1 MYIVY
6 DDMNEYAEAAIQCK
20 GLFESD
26 SCGPCPFVDSCG
38 AAIDKDISNAAVRC
52 GEIRYRK
59 EKNNG

>member
-20 GLFESD
+20 RVFESD
-26 SCGPCPFVDSCG
+26 SCGACPFVGFCG
-38 AAIDKDISNAAVRC
+38 AAFDKDISNAAVRC

-59 EKNNG
+59 EKSND

>member
-6 DDMNEYAEAAIQCK
+6 DDMNEYATVAIRCYEALKKNEC
-20 GLFESD
+20 ER
-26 SCGPCPFVDSCG
+26 CPFFDWCG
-38 AAIDKDISNAAVRC
+38 AALDGDLDNAAVRC

>member
-6 DDMNEYAEAAIQCK
+6 DDMNEYADAAIQCK

-26 SCGPCPFVDSCG
+26 SCGACPFVDSCG
-38 AAIDKDISNAAVRC
+38 AALDGDLGNAAVRC

-59 EKNNG
+59 EKNDG